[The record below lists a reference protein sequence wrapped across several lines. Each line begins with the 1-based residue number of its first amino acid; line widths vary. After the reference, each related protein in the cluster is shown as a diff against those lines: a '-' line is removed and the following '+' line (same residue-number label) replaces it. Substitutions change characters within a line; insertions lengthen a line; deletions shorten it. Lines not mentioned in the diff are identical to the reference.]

1 MREFGS
7 AGGLVLLLVIFG
19 LIPEGNAMNH
29 DPNSAP
35 TVLITGS
42 NRGIGLEFA
51 RQYAQAGW
59 RVIAT
64 CRTPALAEDL
74 QGIAEAHSRVVIEPL
89 DIAAQDSVTAL
100 AEKYRGES
108 IDVLLNNAAL
118 LGDPGPQ
125 VYPGIDFE
133 LFERIVM
140 TNTVGT
146 TRVVVAFREHVAV
159 SEQKKIVIL
168 GSAAGSISQVSAAP
182 NSYLPYRAS
191 KAGLH
196 LIARNLSLHLADEGI
211 AVGLINPGLVDTR
224 GILDLK
230 PGDPVPEQF
239 KPVMPLI
246 EQGIIK
252 LQTTKEAVTDIRVR
266 IDELSTENPGQFLN
280 FDGREM
286 PW

>member
-1 MREFGS
+1 MRMSGYGRGVL
-7 AGGLVLLLVIFG
+7 ALLLTLGFIQAG
-19 LIPEGNAMNH
+19 HTMNH
-29 DPNSAP
+29 AEQAAP

-51 RQYAQAGW
+51 RQYAQADW

-64 CRTPALAEDL
+64 CRTPARAEEL
-74 QGIAEAHSRVVIEPL
+74 QKIASDHSNLVIEVL
-89 DIAAQDSVTAL
+89 DIASADSVARL
-100 AEKYRGES
+100 AEKYRDQPV
-108 IDVLLNNAAL
+108 DVLLNNAAL

-125 VYPGIDFE
+125 EFPGIDFA

-146 TRVVVAFREHVAV
+146 TRVVVAFREQVAA
-159 SEQKKIVIL
+159 SNQKKVVIL

-196 LIARNLSLHLADEGI
+196 LIARNLSLYLADQGI

-252 LQTTKEAVTDIRVR
+252 LQTTEEAVTDIRAR
-266 IDELSTENPGQFLN
+266 IDELSVENPGQFLN